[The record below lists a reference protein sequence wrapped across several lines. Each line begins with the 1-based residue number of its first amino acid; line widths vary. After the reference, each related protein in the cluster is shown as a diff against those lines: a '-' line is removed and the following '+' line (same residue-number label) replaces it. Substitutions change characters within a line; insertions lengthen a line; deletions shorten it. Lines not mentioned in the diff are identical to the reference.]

1 MAQTAQP
8 PPGAAY
14 AYEVAQRSLDDQLRR
29 IEAQDSKAG
38 VLIAGAGIFAG
49 FLFSGDTF
57 LAEAPQWL
65 LALAAGLISLA
76 VICALLAFLNQHYI
90 TAPAAVAVARFALR
104 DELWLKWRFLGNLHG
119 ALEWNRRKLDRKTRF
134 LTVAQALLI
143 AAVAVVGGY
152 FVLMALSNWIGR

>member
-29 IEAQDSKAG
+29 IEAQDGKAG

-49 FLFSGDTF
+49 FLFSGDSF
-57 LAEAPQWL
+57 LAEGPQWL

-76 VICALLAFLNQHYI
+76 VICALVAFLNQHYN
-90 TAPAAVAVARFALR
+90 TWQLAPPWQDSRY
-104 DELWLKWRFLGNLHG
+104 GTSSG
-119 ALEWNRRKLDRKTRF
+119 
-134 LTVAQALLI
+134 
-143 AAVAVVGGY
+143 
-152 FVLMALSNWIGR
+152 